1 MCRMCSQTINLL
13 FALFF
18 LVVKMVGYAIDP
30 LFEEFEE
37 DSTSTPGEDLIREMK
52 AVPKQGLS
60 L

>member
-1 MCRMCSQTINLL
+1 
-13 FALFF
+13 
-18 LVVKMVGYAIDP
+18 MVGYAIDP